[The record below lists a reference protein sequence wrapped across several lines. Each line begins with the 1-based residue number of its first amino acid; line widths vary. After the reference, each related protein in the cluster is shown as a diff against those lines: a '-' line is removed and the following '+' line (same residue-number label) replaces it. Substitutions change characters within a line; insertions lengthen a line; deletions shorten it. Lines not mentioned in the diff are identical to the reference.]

1 MQKAIVPGLK
11 HTHVRYGILAVIFAA
26 SCLSYGD
33 RISLALAG
41 PGMARDVSLG
51 VVKIGYLF
59 SAFSWAYVLGQV
71 PAGGLL
77 DRFGPRGV
85 YGASIAIFS
94 LLALFVGFS
103 GLLSAGAAFAAI
115 LALRFLSGLAQSPIF
130 PGNGRVVAA
139 WFPTAERGRASAIFN
154 ASQYFALVVF
164 APLLGWISH
173 AAGWKSCFWFIGL
186 FGFVLALLWTRNV
199 YDPRRHPRISAS
211 EIETIEGGGG
221 LVLAAGRAPGAA
233 AALTW
238 RAVKALLRHRMLAG
252 IYLGQYCV
260 NTLTWFFLTW
270 FPIYL
275 SRARGLSVLKAGF
288 AAALPA
294 VCGGIGGVLGG
305 VISDRLLRA
314 GYSLSFARKAPI
326 VAGMLLSVVMI
337 GCIFARSQ
345 TVMLLLM
352 SLSFFG
358 KGIGSLGWTLIADT
372 SPTGMVGVNGALFN
386 LIGNIS
392 GVTTP
397 VIIAYLVKTT
407 GSFND
412 ALLFVGATALLAI
425 AGYVPIA
432 GTIRRLELKPAP
444 IAEGAL

>member
-1 MQKAIVPGLK
+1 MEPVIPAGVKQ
-11 HTHVRYGILAVIFAA
+11 THVRYLILAVIFTA

-59 SAFSWAYVLGQV
+59 SAFSWAYVLGQL

-85 YGASIAIFS
+85 YGGAILIFS
-94 LLALFVGFS
+94 LLAVLVGFA
-103 GLLSAGAAFAAI
+103 GLLSAGAAFGAI

-130 PGNGRVVAA
+130 PGNGRLVAA

-186 FGFVLALLWTRNV
+186 SGFLLALLWLRNM
-199 YDPRRHPRISAS
+199 YDPRRHPRISAA
-211 EIETIEGGGG
+211 EIETIERGGG
-221 LVLAAGRAPGAA
+221 LVLTGGRAPGAA
-233 AALTW
+233 VALTW
-238 RAVKALLRHRMLAG
+238 HAVKELLRHRMLAG

-260 NTLTWFFLTW
+260 TTLTWFFLTW

-275 SRARGLSVLKAGF
+275 SQARHMSILKVGF

-294 VCGGIGGVLGG
+294 VCGGIGGILGG
-305 VISDRLLRA
+305 VVSDRLLRA
-314 GYSLSFARKAPI
+314 GRSLSFARKAPI

-345 TVMLLLM
+345 TIMLFLM

-372 SPTGMVGVNGALFN
+372 SPKAMVGVNGALFN
-386 LIGNIS
+386 LIGNLS

-412 ALLFVGATALLAI
+412 ALIFVGATALLAI

-432 GTIRRLELKPAP
+432 GTIRRLELSPAP
-444 IAEGAL
+444 IPETAL